1 MCGKIFK
8 LIMIRNIKT
17 YKFFALI
24 FISLFLA
31 NCTTTNHTKTDKKIL
46 DYESSGSVLNALSLG
61 VPGAAILFLTVDI
74 NNYKKFNLNEKEIKM
89 HTDAIQIALN
99 NTPNG
104 KIVSWHNGDRLS
116 SGKVRVVKTY
126 YKNDRYCRIFQ
137 SYIKLNGA
145 KKHNTK
151 HVCQVDNIWKF

>member
-1 MCGKIFK
+1 MDGAIK
-8 LIMIRNIKT
+8 LIKRIIVRT
-17 YKFFALI
+17 FFLI
-24 FISLFLA
+24 LITLLLT
-31 NCTTTNHTKTDKKIL
+31 NCTTTNHTKTEKKIL

-61 VPGAAILFLTVDI
+61 VPGAAVLFLTVDI
-74 NNYKKFNLNEKEIKM
+74 NNYLKFNLNDKEIKM

-126 YKNDRYCRIFQ
+126 YKNDKYCRIFQ
-137 SYIKLNGA
+137 SYIRLNGA

-151 HVCQVDNIWKF
+151 HVCKVNNVWKS

>member
-1 MCGKIFK
+1 MIKKVLFFLTLSIFLSSCASNK
-8 LIMIRNIKT
+8 PNVK
-17 YKFFALI
+17 
-24 FISLFLA
+24 
-31 NCTTTNHTKTDKKIL
+31 HTDIDKKIL
-46 DYESSGSVLNALSLG
+46 DYKSSGSAFNALSLG
-61 VPGAAILFLTVDI
+61 APGAAILFLTVDI
-74 NNYKKFNLNEKEIKM
+74 NNYLKFNLNEKEIKM

-151 HVCQVDNIWKF
+151 HVCKVDNIWKF

>member
-1 MCGKIFK
+1 MT
-8 LIMIRNIKT
+8 RNIKT
-17 YKFFALI
+17 YKFFLLI
-24 FISLFLA
+24 FISLYLT

-46 DYESSGSVLNALSLG
+46 DYESSGSVFNALSLG
-61 VPGAAILFLTVDI
+61 VPGAAILFLAVDI

-99 NTPNG
+99 NTSNG

-126 YKNDRYCRIFQ
+126 YKNGRYCRIFQ

-151 HVCQVDNIWKF
+151 HVCKVDNVWTF

>member
-1 MCGKIFK
+1 MDGATR
-8 LIMIRNIKT
+8 LIKRIIVRT
-17 YKFFALI
+17 FFLI
-24 FISLFLA
+24 LITLLLT
-31 NCTTTNHTKTDKKIL
+31 NCTTTNHTKTEKKIL

-61 VPGAAILFLTVDI
+61 VPGAAVLFLTVDI
-74 NNYKKFNLNEKEIKM
+74 NNYLKFNLNEKEIKM

-116 SGKVRVVKTY
+116 SGKVRIVKTY
-126 YKNDRYCRIFQ
+126 YKNDKYCRIFQ

-151 HVCQVDNIWKF
+151 HVCKINNVWKF

>member
-1 MCGKIFK
+1 MGGATK
-8 LIMIRNIKT
+8 LIKRIIVRT
-17 YKFFALI
+17 FFLI
-24 FISLFLA
+24 LITFLLT
-31 NCTTTNHTKTDKKIL
+31 NCSTTNHTKTEKKIL
-46 DYESSGSVLNALSLG
+46 DYESSGSVFNALSLG
-61 VPGAAILFLTVDI
+61 VPGAAVLFLTIDI
-74 NNYKKFNLNEKEIKM
+74 NNYLKFNLNKKEIKM

-99 NTPNG
+99 STPNG

-126 YKNDRYCRIFQ
+126 YKKDKYCRIFQ

-151 HVCQVDNIWKF
+151 HVCKIDNIWKF

>member
-1 MCGKIFK
+1 MDGATNLIERIKTKIFF
-8 LIMIRNIKT
+8 LIILSFVLT
-17 YKFFALI
+17 
-24 FISLFLA
+24 

-46 DYESSGSVLNALSLG
+46 DYKSSGSVFNALSLG
-61 VPGAAILFLTVDI
+61 VPGAAILFLAVDI

-89 HTDAIQIALN
+89 HTDSIQIALN

>member
-1 MCGKIFK
+1 MDGATNLIERIKTKIFF
-8 LIMIRNIKT
+8 LII
-17 YKFFALI
+17 LS
-24 FISLFLA
+24 FILT

-46 DYESSGSVLNALSLG
+46 DYESSGSVFNALSLG
-61 VPGAAILFLTVDI
+61 VPSAAILFLAVDI

-89 HTDAIQIALN
+89 HTDSIQIALN

>member
-1 MCGKIFK
+1 MDGATK
-8 LIMIRNIKT
+8 LIKRIIVRT
-17 YKFFALI
+17 FFLI
-24 FISLFLA
+24 LITLLLT
-31 NCTTTNHTKTDKKIL
+31 NCTTTNHTKTEKKIL

-61 VPGAAILFLTVDI
+61 VPGAAVLFLTVDI
-74 NNYKKFNLNEKEIKM
+74 NNYLKFNLNDKEIKM

-126 YKNDRYCRIFQ
+126 YKNDKYCRIFQ
-137 SYIKLNGA
+137 SYIRLNGA

-151 HVCQVDNIWKF
+151 HVCKVNNVWKF

>member
-1 MCGKIFK
+1 MDGVTELLKKIKAKILF
-8 LIMIRNIKT
+8 
-17 YKFFALI
+17 LI
-24 FISLFLA
+24 FISLILT
-31 NCTTTNHTKTDKKIL
+31 NCSTSNHTKTEKKIL
-46 DYESSGSVLNALSLG
+46 DYESSGSVFNALSLG
-61 VPGAAILFLTVDI
+61 APGAAILFLAVDI

-145 KKHNTK
+145 EKHNTK
-151 HVCQVDNIWKF
+151 HVCKVNNVWKF

>member
-1 MCGKIFK
+1 MGGAIK
-8 LIMIRNIKT
+8 LIKRIIVRT
-17 YKFFALI
+17 FFLI
-24 FISLFLA
+24 LITLLLT
-31 NCTTTNHTKTDKKIL
+31 NCTTTNHTKTEKKIL

-61 VPGAAILFLTVDI
+61 VPGAAVLFLTVDI
-74 NNYKKFNLNEKEIKM
+74 NNYLKFNLNNKEIKM

-116 SGKVRVVKTY
+116 SGKVRIVKTY
-126 YKNDRYCRIFQ
+126 YKNDKYCRIFQ

-151 HVCQVDNIWKF
+151 HVCKVNNVWKF

>member
-1 MCGKIFK
+1 MGGVTK
-8 LIMIRNIKT
+8 LIKRIIVRA
-17 YKFFALI
+17 FFLI
-24 FISLFLA
+24 LITLLLT
-31 NCTTTNHTKTDKKIL
+31 NCSTTNHTKTEKKIL

-61 VPGAAILFLTVDI
+61 VPGAAILFLAVDI
-74 NNYKKFNLNEKEIKM
+74 NNYRKFNLNEKEIKM

-116 SGKVRVVKTY
+116 SGKIRVVKTY
-126 YKNDRYCRIFQ
+126 YKNDKYCRIFQ
-137 SYIKLNGA
+137 SYIKLNSA

-151 HVCQVDNIWKF
+151 HVCKVNNVWKF

>member
-1 MCGKIFK
+1 MFLIKK
-8 LIMIRNIKT
+8 LIKKDLIQIA
-17 YKFFALI
+17 FFLI
-24 FISLFLA
+24 LLGCS
-31 NCTTTNHTKTDKKIL
+31 NTNHNKTEKKIL
-46 DYESSGSVLNALSLG
+46 DYESAGSAMSAMSAG
-61 VPGAAILFLTVDI
+61 SPTAAVLFLAIDL
-74 NNYKKFNLNEKEIKM
+74 NNYLKFNLNDKEVDM
-89 HTDAIQIALN
+89 HTNAIQIALN

-151 HVCQVDNIWKF
+151 HVCKVDNIWKF

>member
-1 MCGKIFK
+1 MT
-8 LIMIRNIKT
+8 RNIKKH
-17 YKFFALI
+17 KFFALI
-24 FISLFLA
+24 FISLFLT
-31 NCTTTNHTKTDKKIL
+31 NCTTTNHTKTDEKIL

-61 VPGAAILFLTVDI
+61 VPGAAILFLAVDI

-89 HTDAIQIALN
+89 HTDAILLALN
-99 NTPNG
+99 NTKNG
-104 KIVSWHNGDRLS
+104 EIVSWYNSDRLS
-116 SGKVRVVKTY
+116 SGKARVVKTY

-151 HVCQVDNIWKF
+151 HVCKIDNIWKF

>member
-1 MCGKIFK
+1 MGGATK
-8 LIMIRNIKT
+8 LINRIIVRT
-17 YKFFALI
+17 FFLI
-24 FISLFLA
+24 LITLLLT
-31 NCTTTNHTKTDKKIL
+31 NCSTTNHTKTEKKIL

-61 VPGAAILFLTVDI
+61 VPGAAVLFLTVDI
-74 NNYKKFNLNEKEIKM
+74 NNYLKFNLNDKEIKM

-116 SGKVRVVKTY
+116 SGKVRIVKTY
-126 YKNDRYCRIFQ
+126 YKNDKYCRIFQ

-151 HVCQVDNIWKF
+151 HVCKINNVWKF

>member
-1 MCGKIFK
+1 MDGATNLIERIKTKIFF
-8 LIMIRNIKT
+8 LII
-17 YKFFALI
+17 LS
-24 FISLFLA
+24 FILT

-46 DYESSGSVLNALSLG
+46 DYESSGSVFNALSLG

-89 HTDAIQIALN
+89 HTDSIQIALN

-151 HVCQVDNIWKF
+151 HVCRVDNIWKF

>member
-1 MCGKIFK
+1 MGGVTK
-8 LIMIRNIKT
+8 LIKRMIVRT
-17 YKFFALI
+17 FFLI
-24 FISLFLA
+24 LITLLLT
-31 NCTTTNHTKTDKKIL
+31 NCSTTNHTKTEKKIL

-61 VPGAAILFLTVDI
+61 VPGAAVLFLTVDI
-74 NNYKKFNLNEKEIKM
+74 NNYLKFNLNDKEIKM

-104 KIVSWHNGDRLS
+104 KIVSWYNGDRLS

-126 YKNDRYCRIFQ
+126 YKNDKYCRIFQ

-151 HVCQVDNIWKF
+151 HVCKVNNVWKF

>member
-1 MCGKIFK
+1 MGGAIK
-8 LIMIRNIKT
+8 LIKRIIVRT
-17 YKFFALI
+17 FFLI
-24 FISLFLA
+24 LITLLLT
-31 NCTTTNHTKTDKKIL
+31 NCTTTNHTKTEKKIL

-61 VPGAAILFLTVDI
+61 VPGAAVLFLTVDI
-74 NNYKKFNLNEKEIKM
+74 NNYLKFNLNNKEIKM

-126 YKNDRYCRIFQ
+126 YKNDKYCRIFQ

-151 HVCQVDNIWKF
+151 HVCKVNNVWKS

>member
-1 MCGKIFK
+1 MDGATK
-8 LIMIRNIKT
+8 LIKRIIVRT
-17 YKFFALI
+17 FFLI
-24 FISLFLA
+24 LITLLLT
-31 NCTTTNHTKTDKKIL
+31 NCTTTNHTKTEKKIL

-61 VPGAAILFLTVDI
+61 VPGAAVLFLTVDI
-74 NNYKKFNLNEKEIKM
+74 NNYLKFNLNEKEIKM

-126 YKNDRYCRIFQ
+126 YKNDKYCRIFQ

-151 HVCQVDNIWKF
+151 HVCKVNNVWKF

>member
-1 MCGKIFK
+1 MGGVTKLVKKIKAKILF
-8 LIMIRNIKT
+8 
-17 YKFFALI
+17 LI
-24 FISLFLA
+24 FISLILT
-31 NCTTTNHTKTDKKIL
+31 NCSTSNHTKTEKKIL
-46 DYESSGSVLNALSLG
+46 DYESSGSVFNALSLG
-61 VPGAAILFLTVDI
+61 APGAAILFLAVDI

-151 HVCQVDNIWKF
+151 HVCKIDNIWQF

>member
-1 MCGKIFK
+1 MDGATK
-8 LIMIRNIKT
+8 LIKRIIVRT
-17 YKFFALI
+17 FFLI
-24 FISLFLA
+24 LITFLLT
-31 NCTTTNHTKTDKKIL
+31 NCSTTNHTKTEKKIL

-61 VPGAAILFLTVDI
+61 VPGAAVLFLTVDI
-74 NNYKKFNLNEKEIKM
+74 NNYLKFNLNDKEIKM

-126 YKNDRYCRIFQ
+126 YKNDKYCRIFQ

-151 HVCQVDNIWKF
+151 HVCKVNNVWKF

>member
-1 MCGKIFK
+1 MGGAIK
-8 LIMIRNIKT
+8 LIKRMIVRT
-17 YKFFALI
+17 FFLI
-24 FISLFLA
+24 LITLLLT
-31 NCTTTNHTKTDKKIL
+31 NCTTTNHTKTEKKIL

-74 NNYKKFNLNEKEIKM
+74 NNYLKFNLNEKEIKM

-151 HVCQVDNIWKF
+151 HVCKVNNVWKF

>member
-1 MCGKIFK
+1 MIERIKTKIFF
-8 LIMIRNIKT
+8 LII
-17 YKFFALI
+17 LS
-24 FISLFLA
+24 FILT

-46 DYESSGSVLNALSLG
+46 DYESSGSVFNALSLG
-61 VPGAAILFLTVDI
+61 VPSAAILFLAVDI

-89 HTDAIQIALN
+89 HTDSIQIALN

-151 HVCQVDNIWKF
+151 HVCRVDNIWKF

>member
-1 MCGKIFK
+1 VTKKIKVKILF
-8 LIMIRNIKT
+8 L
-17 YKFFALI
+17 F
-24 FISLFLA
+24 FISFILT

-46 DYESSGSVLNALSLG
+46 DYESSGSVFNALSLG
-61 VPGAAILFLTVDI
+61 VPGAAILFLAVDI

-89 HTDAIQIALN
+89 HTDAIQIVLN
-99 NTPNG
+99 NAPNG

-137 SYIKLNGA
+137 SYIKLNDA

-151 HVCQVDNIWKF
+151 HVCRVDNIWKF

>member
-1 MCGKIFK
+1 MDGATK
-8 LIMIRNIKT
+8 LIKRIIVRT
-17 YKFFALI
+17 FFLI
-24 FISLFLA
+24 LITLLIT
-31 NCTTTNHTKTDKKIL
+31 NCTTTNHTKTEKKIL

-61 VPGAAILFLTVDI
+61 VPGAAVLFLTVDI
-74 NNYKKFNLNEKEIKM
+74 NNYLKFNLNDKEIKM

-126 YKNDRYCRIFQ
+126 YKNDKYCRIFQ

-151 HVCQVDNIWKF
+151 HVCKVNNVWKF

>member
-1 MCGKIFK
+1 MGGVTKLVKKIKAKILF
-8 LIMIRNIKT
+8 
-17 YKFFALI
+17 LI
-24 FISLFLA
+24 FISLILT
-31 NCTTTNHTKTDKKIL
+31 NCSTSNHTKTEKKIL
-46 DYESSGSVLNALSLG
+46 DYESSGSVFNALSLG
-61 VPGAAILFLTVDI
+61 APGAAILFLAVDI

-145 KKHNTK
+145 KKHKTK
-151 HVCQVDNIWKF
+151 HVCKVDDIWKF

>member
-1 MCGKIFK
+1 MTK
-8 LIMIRNIKT
+8 NIKT
-17 YKFFALI
+17 HKFFALI
-24 FISLFLA
+24 FISLFLT

-46 DYESSGSVLNALSLG
+46 DYESSGSVLNTLSLG
-61 VPGAAILFLTVDI
+61 VPGAAILFLAVDI

-89 HTDAIQIALN
+89 HTASIQVALN

-145 KKHNTK
+145 KKHKTK
-151 HVCQVDNIWKF
+151 HVCKVDNMWKF

>member
-1 MCGKIFK
+1 MGGVTKLVKKIKAKILF
-8 LIMIRNIKT
+8 
-17 YKFFALI
+17 LI
-24 FISLFLA
+24 FISLILT
-31 NCTTTNHTKTDKKIL
+31 NCSTSNHTKTDKKIL
-46 DYESSGSVLNALSLG
+46 DYESSGSVFNALSLG
-61 VPGAAILFLTVDI
+61 VPGAAILFLAVDI

-151 HVCQVDNIWKF
+151 HVCKVDNTWKF

>member
-1 MCGKIFK
+1 MDGATNLIERIKTKIFF
-8 LIMIRNIKT
+8 LIILSFVLT
-17 YKFFALI
+17 
-24 FISLFLA
+24 

-46 DYESSGSVLNALSLG
+46 DYESSGSVFNALSLG
-61 VPGAAILFLTVDI
+61 VPGAAILFLAVDI

-89 HTDAIQIALN
+89 HTDSIQIALN

>member
-1 MCGKIFK
+1 MTK
-8 LIMIRNIKT
+8 NIKT
-17 YKFFALI
+17 HKFFALI
-24 FISLFLA
+24 FISLFLT

-46 DYESSGSVLNALSLG
+46 DYESSGSVFNALSLG

-89 HTDAIQIALN
+89 HTDSIQIALN

-151 HVCQVDNIWKF
+151 HVCKVDNIWKF